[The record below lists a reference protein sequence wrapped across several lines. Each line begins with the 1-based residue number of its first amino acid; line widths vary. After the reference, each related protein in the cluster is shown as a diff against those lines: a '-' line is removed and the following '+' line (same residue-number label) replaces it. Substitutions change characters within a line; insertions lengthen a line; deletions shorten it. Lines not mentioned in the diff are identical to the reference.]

1 MDRLVF
7 MTFKIPVVYQ
17 MYGHVTVEAD
27 SLENAI
33 DKVED
38 GPLPTDSSYVEGSFE
53 VDRAAIDETE

>member
-1 MDRLVF
+1 

-27 SLENAI
+27 SLEDAI

-38 GPLPTDSSYVEGSFE
+38 GPLPTDSSYVDSSYVEGSFE
-53 VDRAAIDETE
+53 VDRAAMVMFFV

>member
-1 MDRLVF
+1 

-27 SLENAI
+27 SLEDAI

-38 GPLPTDSSYVEGSFE
+38 GPLTTDSSYVEGSFE